1 MMVKTAD
8 KLEEDIRAIFSGDTP
23 WVTIVWDDPVN
34 LQNYVVYVFMELF
47 GYSKARATE
56 LMLQVH
62 NDGKAIVST
71 GSREEMEHD
80 VARLHELNLPIARRK
95 FFSISASR
103 LSSFLPSALITAMTT
118 HLLQWLA
125 LLRMIHRLK
134 MKFSIDYCPMRM
146 QML

>member
-1 MMVKTAD
+1 MVKTAD
-8 KLEEDIRAIFSGDTP
+8 KIEEEIRAIFLGDTP

-34 LQNYVVYVFMELF
+34 LQTYVVYVFMELF

-80 VARLHELNLPIARRK
+80 VARLHEYGLWATVQRGDQL
-95 FFSISASR
+95 
-103 LSSFLPSALITAMTT
+103 
-118 HLLQWLA
+118 
-125 LLRMIHRLK
+125 
-134 MKFSIDYCPMRM
+134 
-146 QML
+146 

>member
-8 KLEEDIRAIFSGDTP
+8 KIEEEIRAIFSSDTP

-34 LQNYVVYVFMELF
+34 LQTYVVYVFMELF

-62 NDGKAIVST
+62 NEGKAIVST

-80 VARLHELNLPIARRK
+80 VAMLHEYGLWA
-95 FFSISASR
+95 
-103 LSSFLPSALITAMTT
+103 T
-118 HLLQWLA
+118 LQ
-125 LLRMIHRLK
+125 K
-134 MKFSIDYCPMRM
+134 SE
-146 QML
+146 